1 MRRVKCC
8 WQKLALGVLVLS
20 MLSLASCQST
30 QPAPIAIE
38 TGTPGGP
45 RPTITIPDTEM
56 PTRVTASP
64 VRETATPVP
73 ETATALPEVPFDTFI
88 EDSFAQLMRN
98 DPEWAT
104 TEGVAD
110 QVGANKTRLTDF
122 SPEGIRQTQE
132 LQRLLLGQLRTYPRA
147 LLSREQQITY
157 DAYEW
162 YLDDLVRGQQR

>member
-1 MRRVKCC
+1 
-8 WQKLALGVLVLS
+8 

-88 EDSFAQLMRN
+88 EDSFAQLMQN

-110 QVGANKTRLTDF
+110 QVGANETRLTDF

-132 LQRLLLGQLRTYPRA
+132 LQGLLLGQ
-147 LLSREQQITY
+147 
-157 DAYEW
+157 
-162 YLDDLVRGQQR
+162 

>member
-1 MRRVKCC
+1 M
-8 WQKLALGVLVLS
+8 A
-20 MLSLASCQST
+20 T
-30 QPAPIAIE
+30 E

-98 DPEWAT
+98 DPEWAA

-110 QVGANKTRLTDF
+110 QVGANETRLTDF